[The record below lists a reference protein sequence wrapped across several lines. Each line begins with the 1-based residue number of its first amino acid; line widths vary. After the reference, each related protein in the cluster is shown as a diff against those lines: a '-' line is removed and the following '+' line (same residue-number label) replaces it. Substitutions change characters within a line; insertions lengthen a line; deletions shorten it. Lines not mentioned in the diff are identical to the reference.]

1 MQANKSTSNRF
12 HLRFY
17 VSLSP
22 SLRLSLSLS
31 LFLYLPSFFSC
42 SMKTTRP
49 AKRET
54 QCKHNEPLIW
64 ASQRDQERGRRRGRG
79 EGRHVWLGQVHLNNC
94 PPPAHISLIIC
105 QLRNQIISQSFAKSL
120 GKQIVLPLQNVFVFG
135 PAHCLHQL
143 PHSSPHPCYRST
155 CCLWK
160 IYAIIT
166 KHSWHEQV
174 RKRVRERERETE
186 VPILLAVTLPNKLFV
201 RLSRTHINWIG
212 PKNFLF

>member
-31 LFLYLPSFFSC
+31 LSFFIALRFFLVQW
-42 SMKTTRP
+42 KPRGQQN
-49 AKRET
+49 E
-54 QCKHNEPLIW
+54 KHN
-64 ASQRDQERGRRRGRG
+64 ANTTSRSYERVKETRREADEEG
-79 EGRHVWLGQVHLNNC
+79 EGRGGTSGL
-94 PPPAHISLIIC
+94 
-105 QLRNQIISQSFAKSL
+105 AKSTWT
-120 GKQIVLPLQNVFVFG
+120 IVLPQRIFLWLFASCVIKSSHKALLRASANKLCCHFRTCLFLAPPTAYTNSPTPHLTPALIQPVVCEKFTQLLQNTAG
-135 PAHCLHQL
+135 TNRCE
-143 PHSSPHPCYRST
+143 SE
-155 CCLWK
+155 WG
-160 IYAIIT
+160 
-166 KHSWHEQV
+166 
-174 RKRVRERERETE
+174 REREIE